1 MRHLSRRLGVAL
13 AVTAA
18 ACATT
23 SFASVPASASTADRT
38 PATSTVA
45 ASPAKGSPDFSG
57 IVALDNCSGSIVR
70 WKSSKPSDKALMLTN
85 GHCTKFYGAREV
97 DVDKPLTRTVT
108 LLNADGT
115 DRGSVSTTTLL
126 YGTMD
131 RTDVSLYE
139 LAVTYAKLK
148 SQYDVPALTISAK
161 QAAAHDRI
169 VIISGYWKK
178 AYRCHLDGFVY
189 QLREYVWTWDH
200 SLRYNESGCH
210 TIHGTSGS
218 PILNPATRDVI
229 GINNTGNDDGE
240 ECTLNNPCE
249 VDKHGD
255 ISVHEGRAYGE
266 QTWWFTTCLGADRQL
281 HLAQKGCLLP
291 RP

>member
-1 MRHLSRRLGVAL
+1 MRFLPRRLGVAL

-18 ACATT
+18 VFATT
-23 SFASVPASASTADRT
+23 PLVSGAAASASTADRPPT
-38 PATSTVA
+38 APT
-45 ASPAKGSPDFSG
+45 ASKPKGSPDFTG
-57 IVALDNCSGSIVR
+57 IVALDNCSGSIVQ

-85 GHCTKFYGAREV
+85 GHCTKFYGAHEV
-97 DVDKPLTRTVT
+97 EVDKPLARSVT
-108 LLNADGT
+108 LLNPDGT
-115 DRGSVSTTTLL
+115 DRGSVTTTTLL

-139 LAVTYAKLK
+139 LSLTYAQLK
-148 SQYDVPALTISAK
+148 SRYDVPALTISAK
-161 QAAAHDRI
+161 QAAAHERI

-178 AYRCHLDGFVY
+178 AYRCHLNGFVY
-189 QLREYVWTWDH
+189 QLREYVWTWDD
-200 SLRYNESGCH
+200 SLRYNENGCH

-240 ECTLNNPCE
+240 KCTLNNPCE
-249 VDKHGD
+249 VDKKGD
-255 ISVHEGRAYGE
+255 ISVHEGRHYGE

-281 HLAQKGCLLP
+281 HLGKKGCLLP
-291 RP
+291 SP